1 MKYSQ
6 THVLVSA
13 MEDRYGMDVDRR
25 ERVLRTL
32 VRNLFSFHQQEIY
45 LTVLNEYTDWSAS
58 LPPHPLNILDGK
70 LPYR

>member
-1 MKYSQ
+1 
-6 THVLVSA
+6 
-13 MEDRYGMDVDRR
+13 MDVDRR

-58 LPPHPLNILDGK
+58 LPPHPLNILDGRFSSMRYMTCSHAF
-70 LPYR
+70 LTNEQ